1 MSYTGDR
8 DIAKPKAL
16 SSSLPSEPRVGDR
29 EGKGIG
35 KKIKAIRRENAEL
48 AVMGFDD
55 PNDET
60 YMGTSE
66 PEPKKKKFS
75 PGTEL
80 LNKIVSNLEEQKNME
95 KVTFLQQFP

>member
-60 YMGTSE
+60 HMSTSE
-66 PEPKKKKFS
+66 PESYKKNS
-75 PGTEL
+75 RLGP
-80 LNKIVSNLEEQKNME
+80 SC
-95 KVTFLQQFP
+95 

>member
-1 MSYTGDR
+1 MFYTGDR
-8 DIAKPKAL
+8 DIARPKAL
-16 SSSLPSEPRVGDR
+16 SSSLPSGPRVGDR
-29 EGKGIG
+29 EEKDSGEET
-35 KKIKAIRRENAEL
+35 KAIRRNAEL
-48 AVMGFDD
+48 AAMGFND

-60 YMGTSE
+60 HMGTSE